1 MRIALIEPYFPSTN
15 ATSIWVN
22 NKHRGLEPCKGRER
36 DLTGK
41 NAADKKKPP
50 LLMPAWL
57 KFEKDRPETRKR
69 FSL

>member
-22 NKHRGLEPCKGRER
+22 NKHGRLEPCKGRER

-41 NAADKKKPP
+41 NTADKKKPP
-50 LLMPAWL
+50 LLMPEWL
-57 KFEKDRPETRKR
+57 KFEKVQT
-69 FSL
+69 